1 MSLQLG
7 PQKMNQ
13 KCGKSK
19 TAKPAI
25 GIVLYIKMAFMLN
38 KNSTCEMVSSNINRI
53 NKWKSNIL
61 CLLKNYT

>member
-1 MSLQLG
+1 MSLYVVKNKNWEELYIIYMIG

-25 GIVLYIKMAFMLN
+25 GIELYIRIAILLN
-38 KNSTCEMVSSNINRI
+38 KNSAWDDFIQY
-53 NKWKSNIL
+53 K
-61 CLLKNYT
+61 